1 MNKLRF
7 LKVKIKSLSA
17 EAQIIRKEELRSRGD
32 LRNALRA
39 HRVWDVRSESR
50 ATLVAYNF
58 LRGKTL
64 QQTEPRALSEPNWQ
78 RVETMVKKYG
88 KVGLPELAEWR
99 KNGTKLET
107 ERV

>member
-58 LRGKTL
+58 LRGKSL
-64 QQTEPRALSEPNWQ
+64 AQTEPKALSEPNWT

-88 KVGLPELAEWR
+88 KVGIPELTEWR
-99 KNGTKLET
+99 KGGNEVQTGA
-107 ERV
+107 